1 MILSPRS
8 PSIPLQLRGFCANQ
22 KCVKITKEGERRS
35 YGINEQRTRDII
47 QSPSLSLSHLSLC
60 THTPPLLLSAFVSSS
75 SQFPSK
81 LCFPFFHPLLSFS
94 PCLSLPSFSSHK
106 FLDYLVFY
114 LQFPP
119 LLSFPPPPPSPS
131 FSSASAPLGSCVL
144 VGVVGGL
151 ALCHARSVSAALAH
165 PSAHPAPWSLINES
179 SIVFVY
185 QPVIC

>member
-8 PSIPLQLRGFCANQ
+8 PSVPLQLRGFCANQ

-75 SQFPSK
+75 SQFPRK

-119 LLSFPPPPPSPS
+119 LLSFPPLPPPRPSAVPALHQAAVFWLAWLEAWHCATLGVSQQPSPIRLPTQ
-131 FSSASAPLGSCVL
+131 PLG
-144 VGVVGGL
+144 
-151 ALCHARSVSAALAH
+151 
-165 PSAHPAPWSLINES
+165 P
-179 SIVFVY
+179 
-185 QPVIC
+185 